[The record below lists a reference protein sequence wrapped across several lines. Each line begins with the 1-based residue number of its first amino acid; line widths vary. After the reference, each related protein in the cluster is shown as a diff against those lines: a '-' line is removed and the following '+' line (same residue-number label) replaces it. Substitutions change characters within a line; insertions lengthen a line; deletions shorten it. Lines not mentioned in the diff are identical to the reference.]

1 MRGNST
7 EEVSSRVEYK
17 VEENLFKL
25 DDKCVTNERNRRKCK
40 RSNTEKM
47 KLNGTGTSEYGDEKS
62 GIA

>member
-47 KLNGTGTSEYGDEKS
+47 KLNGTGTSEYGVW
-62 GIA
+62 G